1 MTFDEALLD
10 FLRSRESKNN
20 SPDTITWYEGQ
31 VARFHAWLEEKE
43 TNGSNW
49 LRPEVIEQF
58 LAEERAR
65 GLKPGT
71 VNARY
76 RALRSFFNWLKV
88 RGYLGG
94 QSSPLDLVDQPRVP
108 EPDRD
113 HVTVDELRAL
123 YASLPA
129 EGWTAQR
136 DRAILLVLFWSG
148 LRVGELC
155 ALTLHDVDT
164 RTQLITV
171 RQGKGGK
178 SRIVPCSPQ
187 VPEVLLSY
195 LYQRPPWKGAGLW
208 LSSDG
213 AGGARGEL
221 TAEGVRQMLIRRC
234 RAGGVRYLHP
244 HAWRHGFAMT
254 LLNAGAEMSSIS
266 AMMGHSSTTL
276 TESVYAK
283 WLTEGLS
290 AEYLRVLERIEKQEK
305 NRP

>member
-1 MTFDEALLD
+1 MTFDEALLA

-20 SPDTITWYEGQ
+20 SPKTVAWYWDQ
-31 VARFHAWLEEKE
+31 INRFHDWLTEQG
-43 TNGSNW
+43 TNGSSW
-49 LRPEVIEQF
+49 LKPEVVETF
-58 LAEERAR
+58 LAGERAR

-76 RALRSFFNWLKV
+76 RALRAFFNWLKG
-88 RGYLGG
+88 RGYLGD
-94 QSSPLDLVDQPRVP
+94 QANPMNEVDAPRVP

-113 HVTVDELRAL
+113 HVTVEELHAL
-123 YASLPA
+123 YGSIPA

-148 LRVGELC
+148 LRVGEL
-155 ALTLHDVDT
+155 ANLTIHDVDT

-178 SRIVPCSPQ
+178 SRVVPCTPKL
-187 VPEVLLSY
+187 PEVLLSY
-195 LYQRPPWKGAGLW
+195 LYQRPAWPGAGLW
-208 LSSDG
+208 LSADG
-213 AGGARGEL
+213 GGGVRGQL
-221 TAEGVRQMLIRRC
+221 TTEGVRQMLLRRC

-266 AMMGHSSTTL
+266 TMMGHSSTKL
-276 TESVYAK
+276 TEDVYAK
-283 WLTEGLS
+283 WLTDGLS
-290 AEYLRVLERIEKQEK
+290 TEYNRVLERIEK
-305 NRP
+305 RG